1 MLRHRLHPGNDQ
13 LSAKIHEWHGITPS
27 TFHQE
32 VVAANEPA
40 VLRGVVSHW
49 PAVAQGLQ
57 SPRSMAEY
65 LKSCDLGRA
74 VETFLGPPGIHG
86 RFWYGADMQG
96 FNFQRLPLP
105 ISRAL
110 DELIA
115 NLDNREPPAIYLGST
130 SLPEHMPKFAAENA
144 SDLMGPSTV
153 PRVWIGNAVTVQTH
167 CDSSDNLACVVAGRR
182 RFTLFPPEQLRN
194 LYVGPLDF
202 TLAGQPVS
210 MVSLLEPDFGRYPR
224 FKDAL
229 AAAVSADLMPGDA
242 LYIPY
247 LWWHHVE
254 SLDPLNVLVN
264 YWWDDAVPGATAAFE
279 SLVHAILAVRSLQPR
294 RRAVWRKFFEHY
306 VFEDNGDPAAHL
318 AAREKGILT
327 SMTPPLALHIRTWLQ
342 RALR

>member
-1 MLRHRLHPGNDQ
+1 
-13 LSAKIHEWHGITPS
+13 
-27 TFHQE
+27 
-32 VVAANEPA
+32 
-40 VLRGVVSHW
+40 
-49 PAVAQGLQ
+49 
-57 SPRSMAEY
+57 
-65 LKSCDLGRA
+65 
-74 VETFLGPPGIHG
+74 
-86 RFWYGADMQG
+86 
-96 FNFQRLPLP
+96 
-105 ISRAL
+105 
-110 DELIA
+110 
-115 NLDNREPPAIYLGST
+115 
-130 SLPEHMPKFAAENA
+130 
-144 SDLMGPSTV
+144 
-153 PRVWIGNAVTVQTH
+153 VTVQTH

-229 AAAVSADLMPGDA
+229 AAAVSAELMPGDA